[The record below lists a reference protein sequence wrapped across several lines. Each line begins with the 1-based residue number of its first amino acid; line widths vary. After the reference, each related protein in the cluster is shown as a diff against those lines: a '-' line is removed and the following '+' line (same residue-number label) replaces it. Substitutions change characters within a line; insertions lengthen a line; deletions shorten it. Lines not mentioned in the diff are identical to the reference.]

1 MTTIRSARP
10 TWRVAVTNRRFVVHY
25 LQMLVAML
33 AGMIVLGPLSMLV
46 PDGDRAEV
54 QALLMAT
61 SMTAG
66 MAAWMAWR
74 RHAWQGI
81 AEMGLAM
88 YLAFV
93 VLFPLLWLGPLTGEG
108 LLLAGH
114 VLMLPAMAAAM
125 LHRREAYLGT
135 SR

>member
-1 MTTIRSARP
+1 M
-10 TWRVAVTNRRFVVHY
+10 TNRRFVVHY

-66 MAAWMAWR
+66 MADR
-74 RHAWQGI
+74 KS
-81 AEMGLAM
+81 
-88 YLAFV
+88 V
-93 VLFPLLWLGPLTGEG
+93 V
-108 LLLAGH
+108 
-114 VLMLPAMAAAM
+114 
-125 LHRREAYLGT
+125 
-135 SR
+135 